1 VKDPA
6 EQLQALYVAGF
17 DLEQFERYPKAVGVV
32 RGECMV
38 LLVPGGL
45 EGLQMLGT
53 PEWKIGTEL
62 AVLTTLA
69 GRQVFQFKDNVVEAT
84 PERLEQLAAF
94 RGDVLRILRS

>member
-17 DLEQFERYPKAVGVV
+17 DLEQFERYPKAIGIV

-38 LLVPGGL
+38 LLVPGGP

-53 PEWKIGTEL
+53 PGWKIGAEL
-62 AVLTTLA
+62 AVLTTVA
-69 GRQVFQFKDNVVEAT
+69 GRQVFQFKDNIVEAT

-94 RGDVLRILRS
+94 RGDVVRILKA